1 MQQLNSIIDKN
12 EKEIVMDCQNYLYE
26 YEQGK
31 GSPMSPDIDE
41 ILSWIT

>member
-1 MQQLNSIIDKN
+1 MQQVKSIIDKN
-12 EKEIVMDCQNYLYE
+12 EKEIVKDCQNYLYE

-31 GSPMSPDIDE
+31 GSSMSSDIDE